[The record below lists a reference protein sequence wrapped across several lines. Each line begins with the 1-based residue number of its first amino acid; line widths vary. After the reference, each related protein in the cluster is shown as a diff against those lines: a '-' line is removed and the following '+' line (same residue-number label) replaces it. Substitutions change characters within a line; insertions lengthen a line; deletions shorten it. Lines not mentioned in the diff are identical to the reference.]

1 MTQPTAK
8 ISIPKIMISV
18 AERQLT
24 EAARRSPPKRRQRL
38 LRAVKALVAAVLGPL
53 GQVRN
58 APSLAGPCVPRPGS
72 RWSCKTISLSRR
84 SCQGLSCVSSPK
96 RRWRSHRRPFKEPG
110 EGRRPTLTF
119 PREIPI
125 EGDPAD
131 VTAAVDAYADWL
143 KTSSV
148 PKLFLKAD
156 PGGILAGGKVLEQA
170 RSFPAQTE
178 VTVKGVHFVQ
188 EDSPDEIGRAV
199 AGWMKTLG

>member
-1 MTQPTAK
+1 M
-8 ISIPKIMISV
+8 
-18 AERQLT
+18 
-24 EAARRSPPKRRQRL
+24 
-38 LRAVKALVAAVLGPL
+38 
-53 GQVRN
+53 
-58 APSLAGPCVPRPGS
+58 SL
-72 RWSCKTISLSRR
+72 
-84 SCQGLSCVSSPK
+84 
-96 RRWRSHRRPFKEPG
+96 
-110 EGRRPTLTF
+110 

-131 VTAAVDAYADWL
+131 VTAIVDAYADWL

-148 PKLFLKAD
+148 PKLFLKAE

-199 AGWMKTLG
+199 AGWMKTLS